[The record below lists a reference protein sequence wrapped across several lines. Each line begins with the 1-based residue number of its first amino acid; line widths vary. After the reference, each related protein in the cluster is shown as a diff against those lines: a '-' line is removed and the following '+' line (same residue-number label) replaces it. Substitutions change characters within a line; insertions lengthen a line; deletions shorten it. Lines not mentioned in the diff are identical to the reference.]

1 MVTQAIQQAATL
13 LREAEETG
21 QTCKPIREIISVQE
35 PETAYSIQALNTE
48 VFLKQGRE
56 IVGRKIGLTSKA
68 VQEQLGVDQP
78 DYGILYKDMLRD
90 EGTHINIS
98 DVMQAKI
105 EVEIAFVLEKDLNK
119 QENSIEEVID
129 AIAYV
134 LPALEIVGSR
144 IKNWDITFADTVADN
159 GSSGLFVLGNS
170 HVKLEQ
176 IDLRL
181 CQMELERAGQQVSA
195 GTGAACMGNPINAV
209 QWLAN
214 TMALTAYP
222 LRAGDV
228 ILSGALGPMVEVNV
242 GDNFEARISGLGSV
256 SAMFAN

>member
-1 MVTQAIQQAATL
+1 MATQAVHQAAAV

-21 QTCKPIREIISVQE
+21 QACKPVREIISAQE
-35 PETAYSIQALNTE
+35 AEAAYSIQAINTE
-48 VFLKQGRE
+48 FFLRQGRK

-78 DYGILYKDMLRD
+78 DYGILYADMSRN
-90 EGTHINIS
+90 EGTQINFS

-105 EVEIAFVLEKDLNK
+105 EAEIAFVLEKDLTSEDNT
-119 QENSIEEVID
+119 IDAVID

-170 HVKLEQ
+170 LVKLDQ
-176 IDLRL
+176 IDLSL
-181 CQMELERAGQQVSA
+181 CQMELKRAGKKVSA

-209 QWLAN
+209 HWLAN
-214 TMALTAYP
+214 TMALTPYP
-222 LRAGDV
+222 LHAGDI
-228 ILSGALGPMVEVNV
+228 ILSGALGPMIEINA

-256 SAMFAN
+256 SAIFSD